1 VRFPALGEMRKF
13 LAAATG
19 AVGQLVTFGL
29 LSGQVENVVSG
40 VLAAATALVVYLVEN
55 DKPIEDLIGPIAPPY
70 GVGIDPAAKPN
81 TFTDCRAEDPE
92 GHAGRHR
99 A

>member
-1 VRFPALGEMRKF
+1 VRLPALGEMRKF

-55 DKPIEDLIGPIAPPY
+55 DDVPTIADLIGPVAPH
-70 GVGIDPAAKPN
+70 
-81 TFTDCRAEDPE
+81 E
-92 GHAGRHR
+92 GEHR